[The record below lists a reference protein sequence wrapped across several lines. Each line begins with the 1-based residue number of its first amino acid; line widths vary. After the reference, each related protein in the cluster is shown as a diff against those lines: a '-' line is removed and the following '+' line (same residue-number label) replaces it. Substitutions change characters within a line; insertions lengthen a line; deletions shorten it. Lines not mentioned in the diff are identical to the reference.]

1 MLKTNLKW
9 EEIIIVVNRKKLFN
23 NEELAFQ
30 GVTKDQELVDAIM
43 HNIDMHYKSMRRGNE
58 KDPTPKT
65 RNAEINTDFKQP
77 IPYIVIRR
85 GNELFV
91 TERLEG
97 AGEGRLHG
105 KLSLGAGGHMNPLD
119 SDMFSFHRVLIENT
133 ERELEEELEII
144 TGNESFPKVI
154 GLINDDSEP
163 VSKVHIGILG
173 IIDLSEGDTVT
184 VRETEQLAG
193 SWISLDD
200 LKSKEVY
207 DRLENWSKIVVD
219 IL

>member
-30 GVTKDQELVDAIM
+30 GVTKDQELIDKIM
-43 HNIDMHYKSMRRGNE
+43 YNIDMYYKSMRRGNE

-85 GNELFV
+85 GNEFFV

-119 SDMFSFHRVLIENT
+119 SDSWSFDIVLHENT
-133 ERELEEELEII
+133 ERELSEELEIVA
-144 TGNESFPKVI
+144 GDEVYPKII

-163 VSKVHIGILG
+163 VSQVHLGILG
-173 IIDLSEGDTVT
+173 ITDLKEDATVT

-193 SWISLDD
+193 HWISLEE
-200 LKSKEVY
+200 LKSEEVY